1 MPDVIA
7 IAKFRYNKQ
16 KYRPGDTVK
25 VKGSHVDILVK
36 AKLVK
41 EVLATDVVTPIYQTR
56 HMEAAGPTV
65 TVKTVSAKTV
75 PELRA
80 ECAARGIPVGAGYV
94 PKAELLRLLSENK

>member
-1 MPDVIA
+1 VIA

-16 KYRPGDTVK
+16 KYKPGDIVK
-25 VKGSHVDILVK
+25 VKGNHVDILVK

-41 EVLATDVVTPIYQTR
+41 EGLATDVVTPTVYQTR
-56 HMEAAGPTV
+56 HMEAMKPAV
-65 TVKTVSAKTV
+65 TALSTSRTV